1 MKYYAVCIRETDDH
15 ILKDSVFTK
24 NGTETGMLVFKKKRD
39 AMDLAEEMN
48 LLRKN
53 MKTEQVYSVCRVDTD
68 DWKGHHFIIDHKE
81 EDEYDIAR
89 RNVQRYT
96 KREVVHDG
104 SDGSDADSK
113 GSKER
118 KRTRK
123 GKTQT
128 LPL

>member
-1 MKYYAVCIRETDDH
+1 MKYYAVCIDKKEDH

-24 NGTETGMLVFKKKRD
+24 NGSETGMLVFKKKSD
-39 AMDLAEEMN
+39 AVDLAEEMN
-48 LLRKN
+48 LLRKG
-53 MKTEQVYSVCRVDTD
+53 MKLEQVYSVCRVNTD
-68 DWKGHHFIIDHKE
+68 DWEGHHFIVDHKE

-89 RNVQRYT
+89 RNVRLYT

-113 GSKER
+113 GSQEH

>member
-1 MKYYAVCIRETDDH
+1 MKYYAVCIGKKEDH

-24 NGTETGMLVFKKKRD
+24 NGSETGMLVFKKKSD
-39 AMDLAEEMN
+39 AVDLAEEMN
-48 LLRKN
+48 LLRKG
-53 MKTEQVYSVCRVDTD
+53 MKLEQVYSVCRVNTD
-68 DWKGHHFIIDHKE
+68 DWEGHHFIVDHKE

-89 RNVQRYT
+89 RNVRLYT

-104 SDGSDADSK
+104 SDADSK
-113 GSKER
+113 GSQEH